1 MRVLV
6 FAPWVPH
13 PDIGHAGGLLVL
25 GHTRELAALCDV
37 SLVAPT
43 HEGVTTIEGIDL
55 VPIAINV
62 PGRGLRR
69 RLRYLRW
76 LARGLGPGPQE
87 LDGLRRFLRSPHG
100 RRLTAAADVVEVHF
114 EDMLPILDDL
124 DRRSRVVLWAHD
136 VVSEDLIVAQV
147 NLRSRRRRVES
158 RVRLVGT
165 LRAERR
171 LLPQCDAAVVFKAA
185 DQDSL
190 RSLGFTGP
198 LRVASPR
205 IFPSTPDVE
214 TRPLSAE
221 PIVVIVAAFDR
232 AVNREGLMWFVSR
245 VWPGVRDRVPTAR
258 LVVVGAHAPSVTVE
272 GVKVVGFVP
281 DLSSVYAE
289 ADVAVVP
296 ARGGAGLKFT
306 VAQALTN
313 GVPVVSTTSGARG
326 YPSPDDAVFL
336 VRRDDPDG
344 FAAAV
349 VEILNAPDRG
359 RAAGAAGRAWWRAE
373 DASRAGAGA
382 LVEWYSD
389 LARNG
394 GADG

>member
-1 MRVLV
+1 MCRWWHRP
-6 FAPWVPH
+6 AR
-13 PDIGHAGGLLVL
+13 D
-25 GHTRELAALCDV
+25 
-37 SLVAPT
+37 
-43 HEGVTTIEGIDL
+43 VTTLEGGIDL
-55 VPIAINV
+55 VPIVIDV
-62 PGRGLRR
+62 PRRGLRR

-87 LDGLRRFLRSPHG
+87 LHGLRRFLRSPQGQH
-100 RRLTAAADVVEVHF
+100 LTASADVVELHF
-114 EDMLPILDDL
+114 EDILPILEDL
-124 DRRSRVVLWAHD
+124 DPRPRVVLWAHD
-136 VVSEDLIVAQV
+136 VVSEDLIVAQAD
-147 NLRSRRRRVES
+147 LRSRRRRLES

-171 LLPQCDAAVVFKAA
+171 LLPRCDAAVVFKAA

-198 LRVASPR
+198 LRVASPQV
-205 IFPSTPDVE
+205 STSTSDVDA
-214 TRPLSAE
+214 RPLPAE
-221 PIVVIVAAFDR
+221 PTVVIVAAFDR
-232 AVNREGLMWFVSR
+232 AVNREGLTWFVGR
-245 VWPGVRDRVPTAR
+245 VWPGVRERVATAR
-258 LVVVGAHAPSVTVE
+258 LVVVGANAPGVSGD
-272 GVKVVGFVP
+272 GVKVAGFVS

-326 YPSPDDAVFL
+326 YPSPDDAGFL
-336 VRRDDPDG
+336 VRCDDPDG

-359 RAAGAAGRAWWRAE
+359 RALGASGRAWWHTE
-373 DASRAGAGA
+373 DASRAGAGD
-382 LVEWYSD
+382 LVGWYSD
-389 LARNG
+389 LIR
-394 GADG
+394 DGRTDG